1 MRPQV
6 TVVGSVNR
14 DSIVEVP
21 QFPHPG
27 ETLLGGDL
35 AQGLGGKGA
44 NQAVAAARLGAVT
57 RFVGAIGVDG
67 TDVRRQLA
75 EAEVGISGLVT
86 LEDVPTGS
94 ALILVDG
101 AAENMI
107 VVSPGANARLAPHH
121 LPATLLDGPGG
132 VLLLQ
137 QEVPVDVVTEAA
149 RRARQEGGTVVLNPA
164 PSRPIA
170 AELLDAVDVL
180 VPNQHELAALL
191 DAPEPRGIED
201 CRALVARL
209 PERIDACVTLG
220 ADGALA
226 RSGTEIVHIPAP
238 RVTAVDTV
246 GSGDTFC
253 GALGVALGNGA
264 SFTDSVTWA
273 VRAASIAVGYRGAQG
288 AFRGTEDLAHL
299 GPIPV

>member
-14 DSIVEVP
+14 DATVAVS
-21 QFPHPG
+21 QFPRPG

-35 AQGLGGKGA
+35 AQTLGGKGA

-57 RFVGAIGVDG
+57 CFVGAIGVDG
-67 TDVRRQLA
+67 ADVRSELV
-75 EAEVGISGLVT
+75 EAEVGVSGLVT
-86 LEDVPTGS
+86 LEDVPTG
-94 ALILVDG
+94 AAFILVDD

-107 VVSPGANARLAPHH
+107 VVSPGANARLAPAH
-121 LPATLLDGPGG
+121 LPAALLDGPGG

-137 QEVPVDVVTEAA
+137 QEVPTDVVTEAA
-149 RRARQEGGTVVLNPA
+149 RRAKDEGGTVVLNPA

-170 AELLDAVDVL
+170 LDLLDAVDVL

-191 DAPEPRGIED
+191 DAPEPEGIED
-201 CRALVARL
+201 CRALLARL
-209 PERIDACVTLG
+209 PEHIEACVTLG

-226 RSGTEIVHIPAP
+226 RSDAEIVHIQAP

-264 SFTDSVTWA
+264 SFTDSVAWA
-273 VRAASIAVGYRGAQG
+273 VHAASIAVGYRGAQG
-288 AFRGTEDLAHL
+288 AFRGDDDLARL